1 LSQRRRNN
9 VQRNAEGHDLT
20 GQDREWVPADQ
31 HKEYEDEEEEEEHGS
46 VQDSAVNGETRGRQ
60 ETVAA

>member
-1 LSQRRRNN
+1 M
-9 VQRNAEGHDLT
+9 QRNAEGHDLT

-31 HKEYEDEEEEEEHGS
+31 HKEYEDDEEEEEHGS